1 MTIEKLSY
9 SIRDNI
15 NGSKPGFSK
24 PFESDILT
32 VDKIDF
38 IVFNLREFSDNYIF
52 DFLIELREVIAGL
65 KLDEWIAVVK
75 KIKDDKI
82 VLIYLISFFNRYLD
96 IDFLNTIVQSNIIT
110 DSLLIEEITEY
121 LETRPGLRHF
131 SIIDKKRLKFH
142 QIELIIF
149 QENRN
154 NLILQGAIPF

>member
-65 KLDEWIAVVK
+65 K
-75 KIKDDKI
+75 
-82 VLIYLISFFNRYLD
+82 
-96 IDFLNTIVQSNIIT
+96 
-110 DSLLIEEITEY
+110 
-121 LETRPGLRHF
+121 
-131 SIIDKKRLKFH
+131 
-142 QIELIIF
+142 
-149 QENRN
+149 
-154 NLILQGAIPF
+154 